1 MPLHTTSTPRRHCLS
16 RATAATRRLHQG
28 ATHDER
34 EAGSDALEAG
44 SCSQGA
50 MARPSGV
57 ASGFP
62 FAATWRRSGRSRG
75 AGGGARAQERKKGM
89 LDFHDDARGNHTL
102 INTRRAHARA
112 PACCCHA
119 ETPTDRGATVPPA
132 AHSGW
137 QCVRARSA
145 GGRLAPFGSLAP
157 TPSAAPRAARSF
169 AGALDTAR
177 RSRCAAVAL
186 AQGEDACVSKERAL
200 RGCAC
205 TCLARCAVRRP
216 RGARGRRSPRRPPA
230 QVARLRRLQS
240 HWAPRAL

>member
-145 GGRLAPFGSLAP
+145 GGRLAPFAAALLPRRALLRARPEALPVPSTLPGGLAVLLLP
-157 TPSAAPRAARSF
+157 LHRARTRASARS
-169 AGALDTAR
+169 
-177 RSRCAAVAL
+177 
-186 AQGEDACVSKERAL
+186 
-200 RGCAC
+200 
-205 TCLARCAVRRP
+205 ARCA
-216 RGARGRRSPRRPPA
+216 GAPA
-230 QVARLRRLQS
+230 LALRDAR
-240 HWAPRAL
+240 